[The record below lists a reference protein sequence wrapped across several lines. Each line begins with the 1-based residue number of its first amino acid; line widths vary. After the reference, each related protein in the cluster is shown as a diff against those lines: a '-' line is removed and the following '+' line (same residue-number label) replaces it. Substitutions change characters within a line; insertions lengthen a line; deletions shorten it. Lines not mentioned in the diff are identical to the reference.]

1 MKNLAF
7 TTFLFLSFLSC
18 ETKNNNDL
26 IEKWKKEILESE
38 ENFAKVVQEE
48 GIHNAFVAYAADDA
62 VLMRN
67 NTVIKG
73 KKAIDEHYKG
83 VDTKSLTWT
92 ADFIE
97 VSSSGDLGYT
107 YGTYHYTFNDSLGNE
122 QVDTGIFHT
131 VWKRQ
136 SDGSWKFV
144 WD

>member
-1 MKNLAF
+1 MKNLAYM
-7 TTFLFLSFLSC
+7 TCLFLSILSC
-18 ETKNNNDL
+18 ETKNNGEL
-26 IEKWKKEILESE
+26 IEKWKQEILESE
-38 ENFAKVVQEE
+38 ENFAKMVQNE